1 MKTTRLREFLNK
13 LIPFMVRPAHHE
25 RNQPLTVRPE
35 LAPLALPMVVEGFNQ
50 SFLSL
55 CLCVAMP
62 LWLFGCAESSSHFFE
77 GVSELPKQMVS
88 RQVLV
93 TLPENL
99 KSDWATIREELA
111 RQNDILKSGEF
122 PLPSIGVDCL
132 VYQVPE
138 QENLEQVIQQLQ
150 ADSRVVLAQENQVF
164 EGIQSSASDEFAAI
178 SYAPK
183 LVHADTAHQ
192 LATGKGIRIAV
203 VDTGAEKDHPDF
215 KDQHLETANFV
226 DGSDYAFTHDRHGTA
241 ITGVIA
247 AKANDEAGIS
257 GISPDAEVS
266 VLKACWYTESSDAK
280 AQCSSWSLAKALD
293 AAISK
298 KAHIINL
305 SLAGPHDDLLNKLL
319 EVAHKRGI
327 NIVAASLEKQ
337 DQPGFPAQLPFTIPV
352 ISTGPD
358 GQVVQPVWLPQ
369 FPGVVVAPGIE
380 ILTTVPNDGY
390 DLVSGS
396 SLAAAH
402 VSGIIALLLEVKPN
416 LSPDQIK
423 GLLLR
428 NGKQQST
435 APLRSLDAWAIL
447 QTLNIKN

>member
-1 MKTTRLREFLNK
+1 MKATRL
-13 LIPFMVRPAHHE
+13 
-25 RNQPLTVRPE
+25 
-35 LAPLALPMVVEGFNQ
+35 
-50 SFLSL
+50 SL
-55 CLCVAMP
+55 YLCIATP
-62 LWLFGCAESSSHFFE
+62 LWLIGCAELSPHFFE
-77 GVSELPKQMVS
+77 GVNELPKQMVS

-111 RQNDILKSGEF
+111 QRNDILTSGEF

-132 VYQVPE
+132 VYKVPDR
-138 QENLEQVIQQLQ
+138 ENLGKVIQQLH
-150 ADSRVVLAQENQVF
+150 ADSRVALVQENQVF
-164 EGIQSSASDEFAAI
+164 EGIQSRVSEEFSAI

-183 LVHADTAHQ
+183 LIHADTAHD
-192 LATGKGIRIAV
+192 LATGKGIHIAV

-215 KDQHLETANFV
+215 KDQLLETVNFV
-226 DGSDYAFTHDRHGTA
+226 DGSDYAFTHDRHGTSV
-241 ITGVIA
+241 TGVIVA
-247 AKANDEAGIS
+247 RANDGVGIY
-257 GISPDAEVS
+257 GIAPNAKVS
-266 VLKACWYTESSDAK
+266 VLKACWYPETSDAK

-298 KAHIINL
+298 KARIINL
-305 SLAGPHDDLLNKLL
+305 SLAGPHDALLNKLL
-319 EVAHKRGI
+319 ETAHNRGI

-337 DQPGFPAQLPFTIPV
+337 QQPGFPAELPFAIPV

-358 GQVVQPVWLPQ
+358 GQVEQPAWLPQ
-369 FPGVVVAPGIE
+369 FPNAVVAPGIE

-390 DLVSGS
+390 DFVSGS

-423 GLLLR
+423 KLLLR

-435 APLRSLDAWAIL
+435 SPLHTLDAWAIL
-447 QTLNIKN
+447 QILNIKN